1 MEKEKG
7 NAWPAR
13 SSETKPGKPWKRRV
27 LEAVAIFA
35 LLTVTVWAA
44 TQVVYNM
51 TAQVTNAEV
60 TLYTTDWTVIDP
72 ASHDWGNISTGSTII
87 PIWVNNTGNVAL
99 TINLTA
105 TSQSGCTVVLTP
117 PTNIILDPGTG
128 EQFAM
133 TITPSGGGSSLS
145 WQITVDYEEP

>member
-7 NAWPAR
+7 KAWPAR

-27 LEAVAIFA
+27 LEPVVIFA
-35 LLTVTVWAA
+35 LLTVAVWAA

-60 TLYTTDWTVIDP
+60 TLYTTGWVVIDP
-72 ASHDWGNISTGSTII
+72 ASHYWGIISTGSTII
-87 PIWVNNTGNVAL
+87 PVWVNNTGNVVL

-117 PTNIILDPGTG
+117 STDIMLPPGTG
-128 EQFAM
+128 ENVDM
-133 TITPSGGGSSLS
+133 TVTPTDGAGSSLS
-145 WQITVDYEEP
+145 WQITVDYE